1 MIRQVMVSASI
12 LASDFNCLGEEVRRV
27 TAAGADFIH
36 IDVMDGHFVPNIT
49 IGPSVVK
56 ALRKSSQLPFDVHL
70 MIENPE
76 NYVDSFIKA
85 GANLITV
92 HQEATKHLQKI
103 VKTIKEQGVK
113 AGVAINPATPLVTL
127 EEILT
132 DSDLVLIMSVNPGF
146 AGQDFI
152 PSSINIAFI
161 FKSRF
166 VSASLLRILRI
177 VRESFP
183 PLIPTTILSFLSIN
197 LNCLI
202 VLKTFFSK
210 YFVKQ
215 ELHKE
220 IVELGRIITGFV
232 LQNLHILA
240 T

>member
-1 MIRQVMVSASI
+1 MIRQVMISASI

-27 TAAGADFIH
+27 TEAGADFIH

-85 GANLITV
+85 GADLITV

-103 VKTIKEQGVK
+103 VKAIKEQGVK

-152 PSSINIAFI
+152 PSSINKIKRLRRWIDDQFKNVIIEVDGGISPENSQLVKEAGADILVSGSAI
-161 FKSRF
+161 FQNWPYDLTI
-166 VSASLLRILRI
+166 SA
-177 VRESFP
+177 
-183 PLIPTTILSFLSIN
+183 
-197 LNCLI
+197 
-202 VLKTFFSK
+202 LKA
-210 YFVKQ
+210 
-215 ELHKE
+215 L
-220 IVELGRIITGFV
+220 
-232 LQNLHILA
+232 
-240 T
+240 

>member
-1 MIRQVMVSASI
+1 MIRQVMISASI

-27 TAAGADFIH
+27 TEAGADFIH

-49 IGPSVVK
+49 IGSSVVK

-85 GANLITV
+85 GADLITV

-103 VKTIKEQGVK
+103 VRTIKEQGVK

-152 PSSINIAFI
+152 PSSINKIKRLRRWIDDKFKNVIIEVDGGISPENSHLVKEAGADILVSGSAI
-161 FKSRF
+161 FQNWPYDLTI
-166 VSASLLRILRI
+166 SA
-177 VRESFP
+177 
-183 PLIPTTILSFLSIN
+183 
-197 LNCLI
+197 
-202 VLKTFFSK
+202 LKA
-210 YFVKQ
+210 
-215 ELHKE
+215 L
-220 IVELGRIITGFV
+220 
-232 LQNLHILA
+232 
-240 T
+240 